1 VLSAIFP
8 VVLEIKKL
16 MDSNGVP
23 GIAAPAAAAAAA
35 AAAPGRRG
43 EAKISP
49 ASGENL
55 TIRRKKKEKEKKI
68 SDTKK

>member
-1 VLSAIFP
+1 MLSAIFP

-16 MDSNGVP
+16 LDLNRVP

-55 TIRRKKKEKEKKI
+55 MIKKRNEKKR
-68 SDTKK
+68 KN